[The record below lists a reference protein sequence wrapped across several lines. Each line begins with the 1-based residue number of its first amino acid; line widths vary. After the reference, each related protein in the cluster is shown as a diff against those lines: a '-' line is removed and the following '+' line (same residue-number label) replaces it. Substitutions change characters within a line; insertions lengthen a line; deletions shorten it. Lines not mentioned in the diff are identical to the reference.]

1 MTTEA
6 TTPPGATLHLGG
18 TAYAHPDLAPAL
30 AGLEHEP
37 AGNGTLGQPALTT
50 YPGNP
55 RRGDQDAITASIRDL
70 GLYRAIIVQRSTGHI
85 VAGNHTFRALRALGA
100 TRVPVTWVDVDDTR
114 AAAIVARDN
123 RTSELGSYD
132 EAELLALLTTDE
144 DVLAL
149 SGYAGEDLAA
159 LRATLNPAPDET
171 YTRKADPIHY
181 QPTMETPP
189 PVSSLVD
196 RSKANDLV
204 RRISDTEGL
213 PQEVRDFLV
222 AGAQRHLVFD
232 YTRIAEFYA
241 HAAPEVQDLM
251 ERSALVIVDYEDA
264 IQHGFVR
271 VSARLREILDL
282 DLTERAALDAAQ
294 GANDGT

>member
-6 TTPPGATLHLGG
+6 TPPPGATLHLGG
-18 TAYAHPDLAPAL
+18 TAYAHPDLEGDLYPVDAL
-30 AGLEHEP
+30 R
-37 AGNGTLGQPALTT
+37 T

-55 RRGDQDAITASIRDL
+55 RRGDQDAITASIADL
-70 GLYRAIIVQRSTGHI
+70 GLYRPIVVRRDPVEDDQRPTGVI
-85 VAGNHTFRALRALGA
+85 LAGNHTYRALIDLGA
-100 TRVPVTWVDVDDTR
+100 DRVPVTWVDVDDTR

-132 EAELLALLTTDE
+132 EGELLALLTADD

-149 SGYAGEDLAA
+149 SGYDGEDLAA
-159 LRATLNPAPDET
+159 LRATLNPAPDDT

-181 QPTMETPP
+181 QPTMDTPP

-196 RSKANDLV
+196 RAKANDLV
-204 RRISDTEGL
+204 RRIADTPDL
-213 PQEVRDFLV
+213 PQDVRDFLV

-232 YTRIAEFYA
+232 YTKVAEFYA

-251 ERSALVIVDYEDA
+251 EQSALVIVDYEDA

-294 GANDGT
+294 GASDGA